1 MFCCGVRDLAALTQV
16 EIVEQLPIA
25 SHISPEITHT
35 GW

>member
-1 MFCCGVRDLAALTQV
+1 MFCCGVRDLAGLRQV
-16 EIVEQLPIA
+16 DIVEQLPSA